1 MGVRYHFLVPIH
13 WPKPWT
19 HPRGPSFALVPL
31 QTAAPRLRSGRR
43 RCRPRRPSPPPRSPT
58 RRSPPPP
65 TPSAVADPDP
75 AARRRRRARRPC
87 RLCRCPPGHQ
97 AAVASATLVYAL
109 SLSDAAAQGHP
120 PASSATGPPAASP
133 TSPSIAATQ
142 RHLTPPCRAAPTVPA
157 GIALASI
164 GASAA
169 TGATAS
175 AAAGAPAAAAP
186 AAAPM
191 SSSLSSEVS

>member
-1 MGVRYHFLVPIH
+1 MDSPERSKL
-13 WPKPWT
+13 
-19 HPRGPSFALVPL
+19 RLSPSADCSSSPPFWSPPLPTPSVVASAALADPSVASAVDPV
-31 QTAAPRLRSGRR
+31 GR
-43 RCRPRRPSPPPRSPT
+43 RPRRP
-58 RRSPPPP
+58 
-65 TPSAVADPDP
+65 
-75 AARRRRRARRPC
+75 RRPC

-97 AAVASATLVYAL
+97 ATVASATLVYAL
-109 SLSDAAAQGHP
+109 SLSDAAAQGRP
-120 PASSATGPPAASP
+120 PSSSTTGPPAASP
-133 TSPSIAATQ
+133 TSPSIAAAA
-142 RHLTPPCRAAPTVPA
+142 PPDPTVPAAPTVPA

>member
-58 RRSPPPP
+58 LSPPPVP
-65 TPSAVADPDP
+65 ARPPSRRRLRHTRLRTLPVRRRCTGPSTSLFHHR
-75 AARRRRRARRPC
+75 AARRVAYESFDRSHAA
-87 RLCRCPPGHQ
+87 PP
-97 AAVASATLVYAL
+97 
-109 SLSDAAAQGHP
+109 D
-120 PASSATGPPAASP
+120 P
-133 TSPSIAATQ
+133 TVP
-142 RHLTPPCRAAPTVPA
+142 AAPTIPA